1 MKYRS
6 SKILDDFEFHD
17 AEFTFEGF
25 NNQNLVV
32 TARYLN
38 IHKSAEQNPYSKD
51 MEIELAKI
59 TFQGIHFISIKLGGA
74 RKQDEPGGLWT
85 EEPQVIYEGKTAEEK
100 ILSNL
105 RSGIKVL
112 EFGVFDNGNCYFDG
126 IADEPWLW
134 FQAQFSFES
143 ALIEWDAYRK
153 PAWYEER
160 PFHQHIP
167 CQNERN
173 LL

>member
-17 AEFTFEGF
+17 AGFTFESF
-25 NNQNLVV
+25 DNQNLVV
-32 TARYLN
+32 TAQCLN

-51 MEIELAKI
+51 MEIELARI
-59 TFQGIHFISIKLGGA
+59 TFQGIHFISFES
-74 RKQDEPGGLWT
+74 QE
-85 EEPQVIYEGKTAEEK
+85 IYDGKAAEEK

-112 EFGVFDNGNCYFDG
+112 EFGVLDNGNCYFDG
-126 IADEPWLW
+126 FVDEPWLW

>member
-25 NNQNLVV
+25 DNQNLVV

-51 MEIELAKI
+51 MEIELARI

-74 RKQDEPGGLWT
+74 RKQDAPGGLWT

-100 ILSNL
+100 ILLNL
-105 RSGIKVL
+105 RSGIIVWK
-112 EFGVFDNGNCYFDG
+112 FGVLDNGNCCFDG
-126 IADEPWLW
+126 AGDEPW
-134 FQAQFSFES
+134 FEAQFSCES
-143 ALIEWDAYRK
+143 AFIEWDAYK
-153 PAWYEER
+153 NPAWYEER
-160 PFHQHIP
+160 PFQ
-167 CQNERN
+167 QQAD
-173 LL
+173 

>member
-17 AEFTFEGF
+17 AEFTFESF
-25 NNQNLVV
+25 DNRNLDIDV
-32 TARYLN
+32 RYLN
-38 IHKSAEQNPYSKD
+38 IRKSAEQNPYSKD
-51 MEIELAKI
+51 IELELARI
-59 TFQGIHFISIKLGGA
+59 TFQRVHFIAIKLGGA

-105 RSGIKVL
+105 RSGVSVK
-112 EFGVFDNGNCYFDG
+112 EFGVLDNGSYYFDG
-126 IADEPWLW
+126 VVYETCLW
-134 FQAQFSFES
+134 FQAQFSFEF

-153 PAWYEER
+153 PAWYEES
-160 PFHQHIP
+160 PFNQ
-167 CQNERN
+167 QAD
-173 LL
+173 

>member
-25 NNQNLVV
+25 DNRNLVV

-51 MEIELAKI
+51 MEIDLARI
-59 TFQGIHFISIKLGGA
+59 TFQGIHFRSIKLGGA

-112 EFGVFDNGNCYFDG
+112 EFGVLDNGNCYFDG
-126 IADEPWLW
+126 IVYEPWLW